1 MVTADAIS
9 GWVFGGGVHKKWL
22 WGTLWRWTSGTL
34 ANEAS
39 AAVNVGYK
47 ISKSLTA
54 SVKLEYL
61 GVMTHAGFMVGSY
74 RPTPGSKALYSDR
87 SHLMTTLSA
96 KF

>member
-1 MVTADAIS
+1 MQ
-9 GWVFGGGVHKKWL
+9 KKVAG
-22 WGTLWRWTSGTL
+22 GTLWRWTSGAL

-54 SVKLEYL
+54 SVKLEYF
-61 GVMTHAGFMVGSY
+61 GVMTHSGFTVGSY

>member
-1 MVTADAIS
+1 M
-9 GWVFGGGVHKKWL
+9 W
-22 WGTLWRWTSGTL
+22 
-34 ANEAS
+34 AN
-39 AAVNVGYK
+39 K

-61 GVMTHAGFMVGSY
+61 GVMTHSGFTVGSY

>member
-1 MVTADAIS
+1 MPSLAGFLVGACIKS
-9 GWVFGGGVHKKWL
+9 GCGGLYGVGL
-22 WGTLWRWTSGTL
+22 SGTL

-61 GVMTHAGFMVGSY
+61 GVMTHSGFTVGSY